1 MIIGSRLKLNNLSRN
16 PNIVIGNHSVER
28 VQDKK
33 VLGVKIDKE
42 LKWKDHISM
51 HNVRKFLKIV

>member
-1 MIIGSRLKLNNLSRN
+1 MIIGSRPKLSNLSRN

-33 VLGVKIDKE
+33 VLGVKIDK
-42 LKWKDHISM
+42 
-51 HNVRKFLKIV
+51 